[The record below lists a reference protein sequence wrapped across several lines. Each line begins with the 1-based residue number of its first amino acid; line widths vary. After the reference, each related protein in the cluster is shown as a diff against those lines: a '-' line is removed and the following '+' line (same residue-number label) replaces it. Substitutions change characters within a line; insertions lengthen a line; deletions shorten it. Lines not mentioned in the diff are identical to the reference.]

1 MDRIKQLYGTF
12 NKAEIRALKTHL
24 SQTTKKGENK
34 PLELLQMLEEDMGLS
49 AEEAAKRL
57 YNDAKSKAFLMMK
70 SRLFHRMTELLG
82 VMTDFEVKDT
92 TDAYFKVQ
100 LEFRKAMMMATV
112 LRARRLSALAI
123 PILEDAVA
131 LARKAVNPEWELDA
145 LNQIRSINYGTQEQ
159 IDALVVEIGRTL
171 QQTERDVNASAIY
184 LRLMRRLKGVQTHEV
199 PELVTRFEQQL
210 AELDIA
216 LQHCYSVRADY
227 FRYKLRYKLYKIKG
241 QIEPCRKAL
250 QKAIDILEQH
260 EGLRNNERLAAPY
273 SELGEVEMRLMNF
286 DAGLKAYAIAET
298 HVNPGTLHHLL
309 ILTPVLYGLIVT
321 RRLDEADE
329 ICGKIEAMLPNV
341 RLHITVNVSNEVAF
355 LKSTLAYAHGR
366 LQEAWRILQGEH
378 DFASDKS
385 GLAVVVRIF
394 EIMLLIDR
402 NMTDVASQKLEN
414 LRKHLARYSADHRV
428 KSVYKLLAAQE
439 KFDFQFQH
447 FKNEEAILKSMT
459 MDFMNSESGFE
470 AVHFEAWY
478 QRQFEIRR

>member
-12 NKAEIRALKTHL
+12 NKAEIRTLKNLL
-24 SQTTKKGENK
+24 SHTTKKGENK
-34 PLELLQMLEEDMGLS
+34 PLELLQMLEEDMGIT
-49 AEEAAKRL
+49 ADEASRRL
-57 YNDAKSKAFLMMK
+57 YNDAKSKAFMMMK

-82 VMTDFEVKDT
+82 VMNDFEVKDT
-92 TDAYFKVQ
+92 SDAYFKVH
-100 LEFRKAMMMATV
+100 LDYRKAMMMATV
-112 LRARRLSALAI
+112 LRARRLSGLAI

-145 LNQIRSINYGTQEQ
+145 LNQIRSINSGTQEQ
-159 IDALVVEIGRTL
+159 IDTLVVEIGRTL
-171 QQTERDVNASAIY
+171 QETERDVNASAIY
-184 LRLMRRLKGVQTHEV
+184 LRLMRRLKGIQTHEV
-199 PELVTRFEQQL
+199 PELITRFEQQL
-210 AELDIA
+210 AELDVA

-227 FRYKLRYKLYKIKG
+227 FRHKLRYKLYKIKG

-273 SELGEVEMRLMNF
+273 SELGEVEMRLLNF

-298 HVNPGTLHHLL
+298 HVEPGSLHHLL
-309 ILTPVLYGLIVT
+309 VLTPVLYGLVVT
-321 RRLDEADE
+321 RRLEEADV
-329 ICGKIEAMLPNV
+329 IYAKIDAMLPQV
-341 RLHITVNVSNEVAF
+341 RMHISVSVSNEVAF
-355 LKSTLAYAHGR
+355 LKSTLFYAHGR
-366 LQEAWRILQGEH
+366 LNEAWRILQGEH
-378 DFASDKS
+378 DFSSDKS

-414 LRKHLARYSADHRV
+414 LRKHLGRYSADHRI
-428 KSVYKLLAAQE
+428 KAVYKLLAAQE

-447 FKNEEAILKSMT
+447 FKNEETILKSMT
-459 MDFMNSESGFE
+459 KDFMNSQSGFE
-470 AVHFEAWY
+470 AVHFEDWY